1 MARPQLLSVVA
12 IPNIQAHRLLD
23 AFLADPGVETL
34 EDLLRW
40 LLAESP
46 LPIGNEIPRT
56 RRLALLAEV
65 MRAHPRQAD
74 LLEHLRATWTHGSTV
89 RLLAET
95 GLPVHV
101 TLTKEA
107 IERLVDRFVPRT
119 APDDD
124 LYVLLSQL
132 RLVESDAAWIEG
144 LSDEA
149 IAPWRGLVAL
159 PRRVLLD
166 GAQLLA
172 RRTSAVGLAR
182 DVLELT
188 PGQAESSSPF
198 FTIASVVDDVA
209 GHADADGMWAEW
221 RNALEACRAALRE
234 KLGNLERKGVSTD
247 LIYRL
252 DLLEAQLDRLHGL
265 LEVGTGRGD
274 GRALASQLIRASIRQ
289 HGIRS
294 LVGSAVKRL
303 ARKVVEHAGNT
314 GEHYVV
320 RNRLEWTVTGVTA
333 GLAGILTAFTAL
345 GKYGLGALPLSP
357 MVLGLGLAV
366 NYAVSFILLQL
377 FHLTLA
383 SKQPANSAAALANAL
398 EYRRDVADQVELV
411 AGITR
416 SQVVATIGNVLVT
429 IPVSVALVAIGWLLA
444 GDPLLSPETAVHTVH
459 TMHPF
464 LSWTIPFAALTG
476 VFLWLAS
483 LAAGW
488 AANWSAFR
496 GLPQAVR
503 KLATLRAA
511 VGEERAAKLGTFIE
525 NHFSGIV
532 GYCALGFLLGFMP
545 VLFRFMGLHI
555 EVRHVTLGAS
565 SYALALT
572 SLYGTPEWH
581 WGDVG
586 WGLLTVA
593 MMSIFNFGVSFALAL
608 RTAMRARDLGRAERA
623 RLWAAIRHAF
633 RAEPRRFLWQP
644 RE

>member
-1 MARPQLLSVVA
+1 V
-12 IPNIQAHRLLD
+12 PNPNVTAHRLLD
-23 AFLADPGVETL
+23 AFLADPGVGTL

-46 LPIGNEIPRT
+46 VPLGNEVPRT

-65 MRAHPRQAD
+65 IRAHPRQAD
-74 LLEHLRATWTHGSTV
+74 LLEQLRITWTHGSTV

-95 GLPVHV
+95 GLPMHV

-107 IERLVDRFVPRT
+107 FERLVDRFIPRM
-119 APDDD
+119 APEDD
-124 LYVLLSQL
+124 LYVLLLQL
-132 RLVESDAAWIEG
+132 HLVESDADWVEG

-149 IAPWRGLVAL
+149 LVPWRALVAL
-159 PRRVLLD
+159 PNRVLLD
-166 GAQLLA
+166 AAQLLA

-182 DVLELT
+182 DVLGLT
-188 PGQAESSSPF
+188 PGQVESSSPF
-198 FTIASVVDDVA
+198 FTIATVVDNVA
-209 GHADADGMWAEW
+209 TQVHAEGTWAEW
-221 RNALEACRAALRE
+221 GNALEACRASLRE

-247 LIYRL
+247 LIFRL
-252 DLLEAQLDRLHGL
+252 ELLEAQLDRLHGL
-265 LEVGTGRGD
+265 LEAGTNRGG
-274 GRALASQLIRASIRQ
+274 GRALTSQLIRASIGQ
-289 HGIRS
+289 HRIRS
-294 LVGSAVKRL
+294 LVRSAVKRL
-303 ARKVVEHAGNT
+303 ARKVVEHAGDT
-314 GEHYVV
+314 GDHYVV
-320 RNRLEWTVTGVTA
+320 RNRLDWTVTGVTA
-333 GLAGILTAFTAL
+333 GYAGILTAFTAL

-357 MVLGLGLAV
+357 MVLGLSLAV

-398 EYRRDVADQVELV
+398 EYKRDVADQVELV

-429 IPVSVALVAIGWLLA
+429 IPVSVALVAISWLLA
-444 GDPLLSPETAVHTVH
+444 GDPLLSTDTALHSVHK
-459 TMHPF
+459 MHPF
-464 LSWTIPFAALTG
+464 LSWTIPFAAVTG

-496 GLPQAVR
+496 GLPEAVAR
-503 KLATLRAA
+503 LATLRAA
-511 VGEERAAKLGTFIE
+511 VGAERAARIGTFIE
-525 NHFSGIV
+525 RHFSGIV

-565 SYALALT
+565 SYALALA
-572 SLYGTPEWH
+572 SLYGTPEWR
-581 WGDVG
+581 WGYAG
-586 WGLLTVA
+586 LGLLTVM
-593 MMSIFNFGVSFALAL
+593 MMSIFNFGVAFALAL
-608 RTAMRARDLGRAERA
+608 RTAMRARDLGRVERA
-623 RLWAAIRHAF
+623 RLWSAIRHAF

-644 RE
+644 RN

>member
-1 MARPQLLSVVA
+1 MTS
-12 IPNIQAHRLLD
+12 PNVIAHRLLD
-23 AFLADPGVETL
+23 AFLADPGVGTM

-40 LLAESP
+40 VLAESP
-46 LPIGNEIPRT
+46 YPLGNEIPRT
-56 RRLALLAEV
+56 RRLALLAEQI
-65 MRAHPRQAD
+65 RNHPRQAE
-74 LLEHLRATWTHGSTV
+74 LLEQLRATWTHGSTV

-101 TLTKEA
+101 TLAKEA
-107 IERLVDRFVPRT
+107 IERLVDRFIPRT
-119 APDDD
+119 APEDD

-132 RLVESDAAWIEG
+132 RLIESDAEWVEG

-149 IAPWRGLVAL
+149 LAPWRGLVTLPGRAL
-159 PRRVLLD
+159 LEA
-166 GAQLLA
+166 AQLLA

-188 PGQAESSSPF
+188 PGQSEAESPF
-198 FTIASVVDDVA
+198 FNLAGVVDGVA
-209 GHADADGMWAEW
+209 EQVHADDAWSEW
-221 RNALEACRAALRE
+221 TRAYDACRDALRAKLGSLEA
-234 KLGNLERKGVSTD
+234 KGVSTD

-252 DLLEAQLDRLHGL
+252 ELLEAQLTRLNDL
-265 LEVGTGRGD
+265 LAVGTGRGN
-274 GRALASQLIRASIRQ
+274 GRILASELLRASIKQ

-294 LVGSAVKRL
+294 LAANALKRL
-303 ARKVVEHAGNT
+303 ARKVVEHAADT

-320 RNRLEWTVTGVTA
+320 RNRVDWTVTGVTA
-333 GLAGILTAFTAL
+333 GYAGILTAFTAL

-366 NYAVSFILLQL
+366 NYSASFIFLQL

-398 EYRRDVADQVELV
+398 EHRNDVGEQVELV

-429 IPVSVALVAIGWLLA
+429 IPVSIALVALSFILTSN
-444 GDPLLSPETAVHTVH
+444 PLLTPETAFHSVH

-503 KLATLRAA
+503 RWGMLRAA
-511 VGEERAAKLGTFIE
+511 VGADRATRIGNFLEK
-525 NHFSGIV
+525 HFSGIV

-545 VLFRFMGLHI
+545 VLFRFVGLPI
-555 EVRHVTLGAS
+555 EVRHVTLNAS

-572 SLYGTPEWH
+572 SLYGTEYWH
-581 WGDVG
+581 WGDLG
-586 WGLLTVA
+586 WGLLTVV
-593 MMSIFNFGVSFALAL
+593 MMSIFNFGVAFALAL
-608 RTAMRARDLGRAERA
+608 RTAMRARDLGRAERQ
-623 RLWAAIRHAF
+623 RLWAAIRSAF

-644 RE
+644 RG